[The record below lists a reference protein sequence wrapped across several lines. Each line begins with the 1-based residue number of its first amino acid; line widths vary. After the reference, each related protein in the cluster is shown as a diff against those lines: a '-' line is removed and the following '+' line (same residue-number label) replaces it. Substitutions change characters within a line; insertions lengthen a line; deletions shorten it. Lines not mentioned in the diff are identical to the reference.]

1 MCLVST
7 EHHHWHLREL
17 ELPAAAAAGAGR
29 PGHVPG
35 TPRGLEAMRG
45 GWWHGV
51 RPVPGRGGRARG
63 GGRPGSTGAWSPQA
77 EQPLDGGPGG
87 DVSRKDA
94 AGRRGSWI
102 RGPGPS
108 PRHGPQRG
116 PRGQQPRAR
125 GAADGW
131 KLSKGGGRGD
141 GGTTGPRRG
150 GDVWA
155 GDRRGTC
162 RGGAASCRRRAAS
175 SRCRGDSGS
184 RRGRT
189 APPASC
195 GRGHRGGG
203 VGARGP
209 GGQRRGRRSATTPP
223 RGRGN
228 QAVAGASAV
237 PRVLAR
243 STAEPSRTLADSG
256 DCISGTARN
265 RRPTPSYSASIV
277 GS

>member
-1 MCLVST
+1 M
-7 EHHHWHLREL
+7 
-17 ELPAAAAAGAGR
+17 G
-29 PGHVPG
+29 
-35 TPRGLEAMRG
+35 G

-51 RPVPGRGGRARG
+51 RPVRGRDWRARG

-94 AGRRGSWI
+94 AGRASSSCRPPRQLEPRARAISPT
-102 RGPGPS
+102 RSAAGPS
-108 PRHGPQRG
+108 RPAAESAWGRRRLEAQQGGRARRRRHDRAPPWGAMSGPATGGGRVVE
-116 PRGQQPRAR
+116 GQPAAGAALRAR
-125 GAADGW
+125 GAAETAAAAA
-131 KLSKGGGRGD
+131 GGR
-141 GGTTGPRRG
+141 PRPHR
-150 GDVWA
+150 A
-155 GDRRGTC
+155 
-162 RGGAASCRRRAAS
+162 GGA
-175 SRCRGDSGS
+175 
-184 RRGRT
+184 T
-189 APPASC
+189 
-195 GRGHRGGG
+195 GG
-203 VGARGP
+203 VGACGP

-223 RGRGN
+223 RGRGD

>member
-1 MCLVST
+1 M
-7 EHHHWHLREL
+7 
-17 ELPAAAAAGAGR
+17 AAGAGR

-51 RPVPGRGGRARG
+51 RPVRGRGGRARG
-63 GGRPGSTGAWSPQA
+63 
-77 EQPLDGGPGG
+77 GGPGG

-94 AGRRGSWI
+94 AGRASSSCR
-102 RGPGPS
+102 P
-108 PRHGPQRG
+108 PRQLE
-116 PRGQQPRAR
+116 PRAR
-125 GAADGW
+125 AISPTRSAAGPSRPAAESAWGRRRLEAQQGGRARRRRHDRAPPWGRCLGRRPAGDVSWRGSQLPAPRCELAVPRRQRQPPRADGPA
-131 KLSKGGGRGD
+131 RIVRA
-141 GGTTGPRRG
+141 GP
-150 GDVWA
+150 
-155 GDRRGTC
+155 
-162 RGGAASCRRRAAS
+162 
-175 SRCRGDSGS
+175 
-184 RRGRT
+184 
-189 APPASC
+189 P
-195 GRGHRGGG
+195 GG
-203 VGARGP
+203 VGACGP